1 MSQHQIRVVEPETD
15 VYAVEGAHAVT
26 ERLTPDWMA
35 KRREAIRQRSSRQI
49 RRWYLHFM
57 GMQDMRKLLLHPR
70 KRNPIFLR
78 IPVHELRDCGIWE
91 ISDRL
96 TGRYALQYTF

>member
-1 MSQHQIRVVEPETD
+1 MPPRFAGCIRFHRFAAIETGVGPGID
-15 VYAVEGAHAVT
+15 GF
-26 ERLTPDWMA
+26 DG
-35 KRREAIRQRSSRQI
+35 RQRRKYPLQMTRDLHACAMIVSRK
-49 RRWYLHFM
+49 
-57 GMQDMRKLLLHPR
+57 QDMRKLLLHPR